1 MIITIN
7 TPVKTRLIAGKLLV
21 SWLKRHL
28 FSLVVENIAKI
39 K

>member
-28 FSLVVENIAKI
+28 FSFVVENIAKI